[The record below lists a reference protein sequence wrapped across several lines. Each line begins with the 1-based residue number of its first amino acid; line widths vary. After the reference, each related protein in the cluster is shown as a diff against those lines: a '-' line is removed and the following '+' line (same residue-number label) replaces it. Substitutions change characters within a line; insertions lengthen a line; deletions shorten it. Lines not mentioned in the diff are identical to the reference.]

1 MNYIPYNSNIITRY
15 NSSVLVDIIKQLV
28 LKHIDVTKFKL
39 KQLRLLYN
47 STRDGYDFNV
57 YRDKVQHYNN
67 LVILIKCNTYK
78 SNDSYVFG
86 MFSSIKYSF
95 QSNKPTSNTNSVGF
109 NDKNSILF
117 SISDSL
123 IIKPKSQRGV
133 DILNGY
139 PTCFE
144 LFNKGCVNVNE
155 LNRMFDVKHSNFNQC
170 LSSLE
175 PVSMKLTNFDIT
187 NIEVYRLN
195 CSN

>member
-15 NSSVLVDIIKQLV
+15 NSSVLIDIIKQLP
-28 LKHIDVTKFKL
+28 LKHKPNLSVNL
-39 KQLRLLYN
+39 KQLRLLYS
-47 STRDGYDFNV
+47 STRDGYNFNV

-67 LVILIKCNTYK
+67 LVILVKCNTHS
-78 SNDSYVFG
+78 SNSPYVFG
-86 MFSSIKYSF
+86 MFSSVKYSF
-95 QSNKPTSNTNSVGF
+95 QSNKLTSNTNLVGF
-109 NDKNSILF
+109 NDKNSTLF
-117 SISDSL
+117 SVSDSL

-144 LFNKGCVNVNE
+144 LFNKGYVDVNE
-155 LNRMFDVKHSNFNQC
+155 LNRMFDVKHSSFIQR

-187 NIEVYRLN
+187 NIEVYRLT
-195 CSN
+195 

>member
-15 NSSVLVDIIKQLV
+15 NSSVLVDIIKQLI

-67 LVILIKCNTYK
+67 LVILVKCNTHN
-78 SNDSYVFG
+78 SNNPYVFG

-95 QSNKPTSNTNSVGF
+95 QLNQSVPNTNSVGF

-117 SISDSL
+117 SVSDSL

-155 LNRMFDVKHSNFNQC
+155 LNRMFDVKFQLLFQSKSSNFKHI
-170 LSSLE
+170 LE
-175 PVSMKLTNFDIT
+175 NFDIT
-187 NIEVYRLN
+187 NIEVYKLN
-195 CSN
+195 YLN

>member
-15 NSSVLVDIIKQLV
+15 NSSVLIDIIKQLP
-28 LKHIDVTKFKL
+28 LKHKPNLSVNL
-39 KQLRLLYN
+39 KQLRLLYS
-47 STRDGYDFNV
+47 STRDGYNFNV

-67 LVILIKCNTYK
+67 LVILVKCNTRS
-78 SNDSYVFG
+78 SNSPYVFG
-86 MFSSIKYSF
+86 MFSSVKYSF
-95 QSNKPTSNTNSVGF
+95 QSNKLTSNTNLVGF
-109 NDKNSILF
+109 NDKNSTLF
-117 SISDSL
+117 SVSDSL

-144 LFNKGCVNVNE
+144 LFNKGYVDVNE
-155 LNRMFDVKHSNFNQC
+155 LNRMFDVKHSSFIQR

-187 NIEVYRLN
+187 NIEVYRLT
-195 CSN
+195 